1 MDGNAWVL
9 PWAHAQGAQCLQ
21 THLSYVLLWGEFAYK
36 IKKAVDVG
44 FIDFRA
50 LSARQAACQEEL
62 RLNRRLAPQLYLDV
76 IEIRG
81 TPAAPTFGGDGPLL
95 EVAVRMR
102 RFDAQAAWDA
112 RLAQDRL
119 TVAEVDQLA
128 QRIARFHQA
137 AAVAPAH
144 SPWRAPQRLGTA
156 TQAVLARLAQWVPAA
171 TLAPLID
178 WVSSR
183 RSVRDALATQRALAG
198 WVREGHGDLHLANLV
213 TLDDGPTAFDAIE
226 FDPALRWADV
236 IEDIGFAVM
245 DLMARGRPAWGWRLL
260 NAYLDVTGDDAAL
273 GLLPDIIA
281 YRALVRCMVA
291 HLSAAA
297 GPPAH
302 AVDARTYQ
310 ALASHWARARPAPQ
324 LVITYGLSGSGK
336 STAALQWACAAG
348 ARRLRSDV
356 ERKRLFGLAAGE
368 DSSSIAGGIYTAQA
382 TANTYAA
389 LLARADTVLGA
400 GFSVVVDAACLR
412 RAERAP
418 FAALAR
424 QRGAL
429 FSVLVCEAPLT
440 ERLARVQARRAHG
453 HDPSEAD
460 EALLIRQQ
468 AWAEPPTPD
477 EGLLMAASAV
487 LPANPVQSE

>member
-50 LSARQAACQEEL
+50 LSARRVACQEEL

-76 IEIRG
+76 VEIRG

-112 RLAQDRL
+112 RLAQDHL

-128 QRIARFHQA
+128 QRIAQFHCVA
-137 AAVAPAH
+137 DVAPTDSAWVVP
-144 SPWRAPQRLGTA
+144 SRLGDA
-156 TQAVLARLAQWVPAA
+156 TRTVLGRLAQWIPLDV
-171 TLAPLID
+171 LAPLVE
-178 WVSSR
+178 WVEAR
-183 RSVRDALATQRALAG
+183 RCAREAVATARGQAG
-198 WVREGHGDLHLANLV
+198 RVREGHGDLHLANLV
-213 TLDDGPTAFDAIE
+213 TLADGPTAFDAIE

-245 DLMARGRPAWGWRLL
+245 DFIARKRADLGWRLL
-260 NAYLDVTGDDAAL
+260 NAYLDVTGDDD
-273 GLLPDIIA
+273 GLQLLADVIV
-281 YRALVRCMVA
+281 YRALVRTMVA
-291 HLSAAA
+291 HLSGDREGQAANYLS
-297 GPPAH
+297 
-302 AVDARTYQ
+302 VARDC
-310 ALASHWARARPAPQ
+310 ARPRGQPT
-324 LVITYGLSGSGK
+324 LMMTYGLSGSGK
-336 STAALQWACAAG
+336 STAALQWACAVG

-356 ERKRLFGLAAGE
+356 ERKRLFGLAADE

-382 TANTYAA
+382 TAATYAA
-389 LLARADTVLGA
+389 LLARADAVLGA

-418 FAALAR
+418 FSALAR
-424 QRGAL
+424 QRGAQ
-429 FSVLVCEAPLT
+429 FFIGICEAPLT
-440 ERLARVQARRAHG
+440 ERLARIQARRAHG
-453 HDPSEAD
+453 QDPSEAD